1 MDTLIWLL
9 NILKVVVGLGFVIF
23 IHELGHFL
31 LAKWNGVKVE
41 KFSIGF
47 GTTIFGF
54 HRGETEY
61 VIAAIP
67 LGGFVKMLGEGP
79 DEETSQTTD
88 PRAYPNKSVG
98 ARMAIISA
106 GVIMNVFLGLACF
119 VYAYGHG
126 MEVKP
131 AKVGEVLAGSPAY
144 KAGMLVGDEV
154 MEINGR
160 GDVSYI
166 TLVLKVSLSGR
177 DQVLR
182 FGVQRPGHD
191 GLIAMDIQ
199 PVREANNDRPT
210 IGILSGESLS
220 GGAFL
225 ALPGMEVA
233 PVYPGLDRR
242 KSHPFVDTLVKAGP
256 ADGEITPLTTIEE
269 YFQLLN
275 RNRNRPIK
283 HVLERRPASVGE
295 DGPVSETVELTL
307 PPVHFLD
314 FGLRLAAEP
323 ISAIRAGSPAAAAGF
338 RPGDRIVKVNGA
350 DDFDPM
356 RLPNLCLDNAG
367 KPMTFE
373 IERAAT
379 GGERKTQSI
388 VVTPDDTPPWMQ
400 GVIVGDLLDIPGMGF
415 CLSVSPRVLAVKPD
429 SPAARAGLKAGDV
442 INSMTLKPRKPSQK
456 AGNSSSS
463 PGRPQTFDFNN
474 RATGWVSAFWLLQL
488 QPWEVELVV
497 NKASEPVRIMP
508 EPDPNWYYP
517 LRGFG
522 FLDLT
527 RKLPPQPI
535 ASALR
540 RGVDDTIETTLSIYA
555 MLRSLFT
562 GRVSFN
568 SMGGLIPI
576 ATVAYSTARL
586 GLTYLIHFLGILS
599 INLAVL
605 NFLPIPPLDGGQMV
619 FLLAEKVRGRPL
631 PATAVIAGTWLG
643 MILVLLLIVIVNVKD
658 IFQLVRDYFF

>member
-1 MDTLIWLL
+1 LETLMWLL
-9 NILKVVVGLGFVIF
+9 NILKVIVGLGFVIF

-54 HRGETEY
+54 RRGETEY

-79 DEETSQTTD
+79 DEESSQSTD

-131 AKVGEVLAGSPAY
+131 AKVGGVLPGSPAY
-144 KAGMLVGDEV
+144 RAGLLVGDDVE
-154 MEINGR
+154 EIDGR
-160 GDVSYI
+160 RDVSYI
-166 TLVLKVSLSGR
+166 TLMLKVSLSGPG
-177 DQVLR
+177 QVLR

-191 GLIAMDIQ
+191 EMITMDIQ

-210 IGILSGESLS
+210 IGVLPGESLS
-220 GGAFL
+220 SGGFL
-225 ALPGMEVA
+225 ALPGMEA
-233 PVYPGLDRR
+233 PPAYPGLERR
-242 KSHPFVDTLVKAGP
+242 KSHPFVDTLIAAGP
-256 ADGEITPLTTIEE
+256 ADGELTPLTTIEE
-269 YFQLLN
+269 YDRLLN
-275 RNRNRPIK
+275 QNLNRSVK
-283 HVLERRPASVGE
+283 HVLERRAASAGE
-295 DGPVSETVELTL
+295 DGPVSERIELTL

-314 FGLRLAAEP
+314 FGLQLAAEP
-323 ISAIRAGSPAAAAGF
+323 ISAIRAGSPAEAAGF
-338 RPGDRIVKVNGA
+338 RRGDRIVKVDGR
-350 DDFDPM
+350 DLDPM
-356 RLPNLCLDNAG
+356 RLPNQCLDNAG

-373 IERAAT
+373 IERAAAR
-379 GGERKTQSI
+379 GERKTQTI
-388 VVTPDDTPPWMQ
+388 VVTPDDTPPWTER
-400 GVIVGDLLDIPGMGF
+400 ILVGDQLDIPGLGF
-415 CLSVSPRVLAVKPD
+415 CIPVSTHVVAVQPD

-442 INSMTLKPRKPSQK
+442 INSMTLKPPKLSK
-456 AGNSSSS
+456 GAGKSPSSS
-463 PGRPQTFDFNN
+463 GRPQTFDFDS
-474 RATGWVSAFWLLQL
+474 RATGWVSAFWFLQL
-488 QPWEVELVV
+488 QHWEVELIV
-497 NKASEPVRIMP
+497 NKASEPVRITP
-508 EPDPNWYYP
+508 VPDPNWYYP
-517 LRGFG
+517 LRGLE
-522 FLDLT
+522 FLDLS

-540 RGVDDTIETTLSIYA
+540 RGFDDTIETTLSIYA

-576 ATVAYSTARL
+576 TTVAYTAARL

-631 PATAVIAGTWLG
+631 PASALIAGTWLG
-643 MILVLLLIVIVNVKD
+643 VFLVLGLIVFVNLKD
-658 IFQLVRDYFF
+658 IFQLVKDYFF